1 MRYRLLL
8 PAFALLPV
16 CSYAQT
22 APVTGAKFYVGLGA
36 ASSLLKSPDGFAATP
51 VTPITHNDAPV
62 LPQLTAGW
70 QLAPRLALQL
80 GVRYAQQRS
89 TYTFVQGST
98 TGSGSAGL
106 FPGFESFRFRSIAAP
121 VLLRYTLTHNPA
133 QRVQVDALGG
143 VTLVRRWTQ
152 YHNLR
157 RVSSP
162 DSTQA
167 DFALDTQ
174 SALAST
180 DVHATL
186 GLGVR
191 CRVASRLEL
200 AAEVLA
206 NYQVNT
212 PKRPTI
218 GTTTLTEVSR
228 LAPTGSV
235 GVNYRFGFN

>member
-1 MRYRLLL
+1 MRYYLLL
-8 PAFALLPV
+8 PTFALLPL
-16 CSYAQT
+16 CGYAQT
-22 APVTGAKFYVGLGA
+22 APATDAKFYVGLGA
-36 ASSLLKSPDGFAATP
+36 ASSLLKSPDGFGATP
-51 VTPITHNDAPV
+51 VTPTTRNDAPV

-89 TYTFVQGST
+89 TYTFVQSSPSS
-98 TGSGSAGL
+98 SGSANSFL
-106 FPGFESFRFRSIAAP
+106 GFENFRFHSLAAP
-121 VLLRYTLTHNPA
+121 VLLRYTLTRNSA
-133 QRVQVDALGG
+133 QRLQIDALGG

-157 RVSSP
+157 RVSAP
-162 DSTQA
+162 DSAQA

-174 SALAST
+174 SALAGT

-191 CRVASRLEL
+191 YRVAPRLEI

-212 PKRPTI
+212 PKRPPI
-218 GTTTLTEVSR
+218 GTTTLTGASR
-228 LAPTGSV
+228 FAPTGSI
-235 GVNYRFGFN
+235 GVNYRFGFH